1 MKIYTFRPLLSQNI
15 IQIIKKLNKNKYIK
29 TKQYNNLYSNENERE
44 SLDKLR
50 LKLKPVLSEVFDIN
64 NTKKPYI
71 SKKSISLANNLTD
84 NGRRKRLNRVHSYQ
98 IIPHK
103 KLLKDNK
110 TIKTAKKEENKNDN
124 IRENKYNQNKND
136 KKRNY
141 EYFLLQKFREMKNG
155 QTKKNKELYKLN
167 VRQGTSWNQEIIN
180 YILPNRKPGF
190 IIEGLL

>member
-1 MKIYTFRPLLSQNI
+1 M
-15 IQIIKKLNKNKYIK
+15 
-29 TKQYNNLYSNENERE
+29 
-44 SLDKLR
+44 
-50 LKLKPVLSEVFDIN
+50 KLKPVLSEVFDIN

-124 IRENKYNQNKND
+124 IRENKYNQNKSD

-141 EYFLLQKFREMKNG
+141 EYYLLQKFREMKNG

-180 YILPNRKPGF
+180 YILPNRKTGF